1 MSVTDR
7 ARRVPLVIPACIA
20 IVVFVAFLPALHGG
34 FVSWDDD
41 KNFTENPQY
50 RGLGPAQLRWMWTTF
65 HMGHYVPLSWMSLGG
80 DYRIW
85 GMNPAGYHLTNLL
98 LHVASAVVVYFL
110 ARRVLALAVAGEPE
124 RLRPQRGPQRGP
136 QRVRPYVD
144 NSGPQR
150 VRPYVDNSG
159 GVERV
164 DIAAAFAALA
174 FAAHPLRV
182 ESVAWVTERRDVLS
196 GLFYFSSALAY
207 VRSRAEEHGTRW
219 YALSLAL
226 FIAALLSK
234 ATAMTLPAVLL
245 ILDVY
250 PLRRVGGETGW
261 WNAAA
266 RRVYVELAPFAALSA
281 GAAVL
286 SIVALHPPSQLGTGA
301 KLAVSA
307 YSLMFYAWK
316 TIAPTGLS
324 PLYEM
329 PQQVAPAAPRY
340 LAGYF
345 FTIGF
350 AVIAWLARKRWPG
363 VTAAL
368 LLFVVATLPML
379 GVVQNG
385 PQIAADRYTYYA
397 APALAILAAGAL
409 VTAMRGSSRA
419 LAVTAAGAIVLALS
433 ALTWTQTG
441 VWHDSK
447 TLWSRVLAV
456 DSASSIAHSAMAN
469 VLYKEGRVQEGIE
482 HSEQA
487 IAIAPGYAEA
497 HNGLG
502 VGLQRQGDVAHAI
515 EEYQK
520 ALLIKP
526 RYDDA
531 ENDLG
536 IALAQQG
543 DPASAIEHY
552 ARALQI
558 NPNNSNAQV
567 NWGNALVRLNRSD
580 EAIEHYAAALRLQP
594 SNAEAHHNW
603 GVALAREGKYAEAVE
618 QFRATLAL
626 DSTHVEAREYL
637 ERATEL
643 LRQQGGGRR

>member
-1 MSVTDR
+1 VKESDR
-7 ARRVPLVIPACIA
+7 SRRVPLLVAACIA
-20 IVVFVAFLPALHGG
+20 IVVFLAFLPVLHDG

-65 HMGHYVPLSWMSLGG
+65 HMGHYVPLSWMTLGV

-98 LHVASAVVVYFL
+98 LHTASGVVVYYL
-110 ARRVLALAVAGEPE
+110 ARRLLARALGSDQNSANTLNGV
-124 RLRPQRGPQRGP
+124 RLDLDMSKSSLTPFPGWL
-136 QRVRPYVD
+136 
-144 NSGPQR
+144 
-150 VRPYVDNSG
+150 
-159 GVERV
+159 EL
-164 DIAAAFAALA
+164 AAAFAALA
-174 FAAHPLRV
+174 FAVHPLRV

-196 GLFYFSSALAY
+196 GFFYFSSLLAY
-207 VRSRAEEHGTRW
+207 VRSRDEGRGGRW
-219 YALSLAL
+219 YALAL
-226 FIAALLSK
+226 VLFVAALLSK

-245 ILDVY
+245 ILEVY
-250 PLRRVGGETGW
+250 PLRRIGGAAGW
-261 WNAAA
+261 WNATA
-266 RRVYVELAPFAALSA
+266 RRVYRELAPFAALST
-281 GAAVL
+281 AAAAL
-286 SIVALHPPSQLGTGA
+286 SIVALHPPSQLGFAA
-301 KLAVSA
+301 KVAVSA
-307 YSLMFYAWK
+307 YSLMFYVWK
-316 TIAPTGLS
+316 TVAPTGLS

-329 PQQVAPAAPRY
+329 PQHVAPAGMQY
-340 LAGYF
+340 VVGYA
-345 FTIGF
+345 FTIGL
-350 AVIAWLARKRWPG
+350 AVLAWRVRARWPG

-368 LLFVVATLPML
+368 LAFVVVTLPML
-379 GVVQNG
+379 GIVQNG

-397 APALAILAAGAL
+397 GPALAILSAGAL
-409 VTAMRGSSRA
+409 ATAMRGSSRGLA
-419 LAVTAAGAIVLALS
+419 LALASAIVLALS
-433 ALTWTQTG
+433 ALTWTQAG
-441 VWHDSK
+441 VWHDSR
-447 TLWSRVLAV
+447 TLWTRVLAV

-469 VLYKEGRVQEGIE
+469 VLYKEGRVQEGVE

-520 ALLIKP
+520 ALSIKP

-552 ARALQI
+552 ARALEI

-567 NWGNALVRLNRSD
+567 NWGNALVRLNRPE

-594 SNAEAHHNW
+594 NNAEAHHNW
-603 GVALAREGKYAEAVE
+603 GVALAREGKYAEAIE
-618 QFRATLAL
+618 QFRRTLVL
-626 DSTHVEAREYL
+626 DSTHVEARDYL
-637 ERATEL
+637 ERASEL
-643 LRQQGGGRR
+643 LRRQGGAPRQ